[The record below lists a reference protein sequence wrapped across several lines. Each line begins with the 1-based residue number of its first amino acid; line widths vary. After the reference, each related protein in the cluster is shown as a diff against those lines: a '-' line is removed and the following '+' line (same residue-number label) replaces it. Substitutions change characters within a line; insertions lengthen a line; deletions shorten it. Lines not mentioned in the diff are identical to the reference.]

1 MGFTTCARPTL
12 ATSRSS
18 VYARPLVSQ
27 ALALAL
33 YSGRFWPVSIALVA
47 KAIGAT
53 IASSFSR
60 GSSFTTALTVRTA
73 VNRHDTEA
81 LSHWQTKDDQLQD
94 HQSDLEAARRLPPA
108 TLSESQG
115 KLMEAVD
122 ESPPKDKHARIQA
135 RKNSMTAMDDP
146 YEASGSKEGPGRV
159 SRGHH
164 ISSTYS
170 PSERRSS
177 AGASSSSSC
186 EIVIGS
192 STPSF
197 AAQGNADQDILD
209 A

>member
-1 MGFTTCARPTL
+1 MCAL
-12 ATSRSS
+12 ATLSTSRFS

-33 YSGRFWPVSIALVA
+33 YSGRYWPVSIALVA

-81 LSHWQTKDDQLQD
+81 LSHWQRSSTK
-94 HQSDLEAARRLPPA
+94 
-108 TLSESQG
+108 
-115 KLMEAVD
+115 
-122 ESPPKDKHARIQA
+122 
-135 RKNSMTAMDDP
+135 
-146 YEASGSKEGPGRV
+146 ASTKA
-159 SRGHH
+159 
-164 ISSTYS
+164 SSTYS
-170 PSERRSS
+170 PSERRSY

-197 AAQGNADQDILD
+197 AAQGNADQDSLD